1 MEAFVA
7 ILRTVAV
14 LGALFCV
21 AAYVY
26 GYVFKRR
33 GNRRLHTASLL
44 FSGLALANV
53 AVLIP
58 KVATPATM
66 VAGVNLV
73 VFLLLAVVF
82 QSVTAFRGRAG
93 DRRADDR
100 RADDRRAPNQAA
112 VERQASPAA

>member
-7 ILRTVAV
+7 MLRTVAV

-21 AAYVY
+21 AAYIY

-100 RADDRRAPNQAA
+100 RAPDEAA
-112 VERQASPAA
+112 GERQASPAA